1 MTINLMTRHRTAAHD
16 DTTSTGTA
24 GAGTGPARSGR
35 RRAWLTVP
43 GLTGIGYTLSWTA
56 GLAVPAPSPRLG
68 ASGAEVVA
76 ALAGHGPA
84 VAVQFALTEGLP
96 AVGIA
101 VITVALARFARRR
114 GGPAAARFALASGLV
129 AAAISAVQAVLG
141 MVLAATAAPG
151 AAYLLSAGV
160 DRLDGVKMLALA
172 VLGAA
177 AAAMAALP
185 RWLRWTA
192 AATAVAITGSGLV
205 YLLLA
210 ASLAAAAGPALV
222 LLLAFMTGCG
232 IMIGMR
238 TDPRDR

>member
-1 MTINLMTRHRTAAHD
+1 MAINLTEHRGVRH
-16 DTTSTGTA
+16 
-24 GAGTGPARSGR
+24 
-35 RRAWLTVP
+35 RAWLTVP
-43 GLTGIGYTLSWTA
+43 GLTGIGYTLSWLA
-56 GLAVPAPSPRLG
+56 GLAGPAPSPRLG
-68 ASGAEVVA
+68 ASGAEVVT

-84 VAVQFALTEGLP
+84 AAAQFALTEGLP
-96 AVGIA
+96 AIGIA
-101 VITVALARFARRR
+101 IITVTLARFARRR
-114 GGPAAARFALASGLV
+114 GGLAAARFALASGLF

-141 MVLAATAAPG
+141 LVLAATTAPG
-151 AAYLLSAGV
+151 AAYLLYAGV
-160 DRLDGVKMLALA
+160 DRMDGVKMLALA

-177 AAAMAALP
+177 AATMAALP

-192 AATAVAITGSGLV
+192 AGMAVAITGSGLA

-232 IMIGMR
+232 IIIGMR

>member
-1 MTINLMTRHRTAAHD
+1 MTHRDTAALHG
-16 DTTSTGTA
+16 TSTARPAPA
-24 GAGTGPARSGR
+24 GSR
-35 RRAWLTVP
+35 RRWWLTVP
-43 GLTGIGYTLSWTA
+43 GLTGIGYTLSWVA
-56 GLAVPAPSPRLG
+56 GLAVPVPSPRLG
-68 ASGAEVVA
+68 ATGPEVVA

-84 VAVQFALTEGLP
+84 VAAQFALTEGLP

-101 VITVALARFARRR
+101 VISVVLARFARHR
-114 GGPAAARFALASGLV
+114 GSPAVSRLALVAGLV
-129 AAAISAVQAVLG
+129 AAAISAVQAGLG
-141 MVLAATAAPG
+141 MALAATSAPG
-151 AAYLLSAGV
+151 QAALLCACAN
-160 DRLDGVKMLALA
+160 RLDGGKMLALA

-177 AAAMAALP
+177 AAAMTALP
-185 RWLRWTA
+185 RWLRLTA
-192 AATAVAITGSGLV
+192 AALAVAITGSGLV